1 MITKPRV
8 ALVHDWLNQVG
19 GAENV
24 LEELHA
30 LFPHAPIYT
39 SIYWRE
45 RMPPQYQ
52 QWDIRTSPL
61 DRIRLSKTHHQWFL
75 LAYPFAFRSLD
86 LSEYDLVISNKSAFC
101 LNVRVRH
108 DARHLCYCLT
118 PTRFVWNFA
127 NYVQG
132 EGAGGIA
139 RIAVPPLLPLL
150 KRVEYKAAQ
159 RVTRFAAISHAI
171 QQRIQRF
178 YRCDSQ
184 VIYPPVNTERFHA
197 NDAPPEKFYLVVSRL
212 LPYKRIDLVVEAFN
226 MLGLPLVV
234 IGDGRDRA
242 RLQALAKPHIKFL
255 GRLDDAQCDRYRY
268 RCRAFIFPGED
279 DFGIAPVEAMAAGR
293 PVIAFGTG
301 GALDTVA
308 KGVTGIF
315 FHEPSAKS
323 LVDAVRRFEKLH
335 FDATAIQ
342 AHAQQFSR
350 ERFREQ
356 FTNFVESP
364 VASRQ

>member
-1 MITKPRV
+1 VTTDLRI
-8 ALVHDWLNQVG
+8 AIVHDWLNQVG

-30 LFPHAPIYT
+30 LLPAAPIYT
-39 SIYWRE
+39 SMYWRDA
-45 RMPPQYQ
+45 MPPQYR
-52 QWDIRTSPL
+52 QWDIHTSPL
-61 DRIRLSKTHHQWFL
+61 DRIRRNKTHHQWFL
-75 LAYPFAFRSLD
+75 LAQPCAFQSLD
-86 LSEYDLVISNKSAFC
+86 PSDYYLVISNKSAFC
-101 LNVRVRH
+101 LNVHVRP

-118 PTRFVWNFA
+118 PTRFVWDFA
-127 NYVQG
+127 NYVRG

-150 KRVEYKAAQ
+150 KRIEFKAAQ
-159 RVTRFAAISHAI
+159 RVTRFAAISHAV
-171 QQRIQRF
+171 QQRIQQS

-184 VIYPPVNTERFHA
+184 VIYPPVDTERFHA
-197 NDAPPEKFYLVVSRL
+197 NDAPAEKFYLVISRL
-212 LPYKRIDLVVEAFN
+212 LPYKRIDLVVGAFN

-242 RLQALAKPHIKFL
+242 RLQALAKPNIKFL
-255 GRLDDAQCDRYRY
+255 GRLDDAQCDKYRY

-315 FHEPSAKS
+315 FHEPTAKS
-323 LVDAVRRFEKLH
+323 LVDAVRRFERLR
-335 FDATAIQ
+335 FDARAIQ

-356 FTNFVESP
+356 FTKFVE
-364 VASRQ
+364 